1 MMTLNTGK
9 QTMKNLLHAAVIGF
23 AGLCL
28 AQPSTAAVFYTE
40 TFDSTLSGWVDRD
53 IGKMS
58 VAASAGFGDPAG
70 AMRGSFSA
78 QAFATPQVDA
88 FRATSAASGAAF
100 SGNYNGLT
108 GLTGFKFEMLAS
120 NVLPS
125 AVSIRIGNGT
135 NLFSFA
141 VAPQIVTVGSWY
153 TVGVPLTFQ
162 QGWFGGTA
170 SQFSNVLNNVTFVD
184 IEINRNGT
192 GSQVYFVDNFRLVNE
207 LIFVPEPTS
216 GLFWFGWALVFGGL
230 RRKLTSRK
238 NRSPYAL
245 PNAV

>member
-1 MMTLNTGK
+1 MRSARTQIMQKFLGVFFG
-9 QTMKNLLHAAVIGF
+9 AV
-23 AGLCL
+23 ASLGLVT
-28 AQPSTAAVFYTE
+28 STNAAVFYTE

-58 VAASAGFGDPAG
+58 VAATAAFGDPAG
-70 AMRGSFSA
+70 SMRGTFNSQGFPA
-78 QAFATPQVDA
+78 PQVDA

-100 SGNYNGLT
+100 SGNYNALT

-135 NLFSFA
+135 NIFSFA

-153 TVGVPLTFQ
+153 TVGVPLSFQ

-170 SQFSNVLNNVTFVD
+170 SQFSNVLNSVSFVD

-245 PNAV
+245 PNAA